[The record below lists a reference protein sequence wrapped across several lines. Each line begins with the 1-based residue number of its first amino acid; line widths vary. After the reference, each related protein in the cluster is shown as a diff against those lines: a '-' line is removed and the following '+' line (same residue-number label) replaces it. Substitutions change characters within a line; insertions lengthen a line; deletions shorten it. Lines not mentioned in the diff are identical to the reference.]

1 MKLRKIIEWL
11 PPKLQEVIDY
21 QEISEAFENKYNEQ
35 LQSIERMKDNTNLLK
50 MDEETIKYYEN
61 MLGIEPS
68 ATATLEER
76 RYTIWL
82 KKTLKTPYTEQWL
95 RHWLDNLLG
104 KNKYKLNMTFQKHLI
119 LQIALSNEKNFES
132 VKQLLETV
140 VPAHISFMIGYLYNT
155 YGEIKSKSYTYA
167 SLKSMT
173 YKEIKEK
180 EDM

>member
-21 QEISEAFENKYNEQ
+21 QEISNAFEFKYDEESEY
-35 LQSIERMKDNTNLLK
+35 LDRLKDNTNLLK
-50 MDEETIKYYEN
+50 MDEETTKYYED

-104 KNKYKLNMTFQKHLI
+104 ENKYKLNMCI
-119 LQIALSNEKNFES
+119 LL
-132 VKQLLETV
+132 
-140 VPAHISFMIGYLYNT
+140 
-155 YGEIKSKSYTYA
+155 
-167 SLKSMT
+167 
-173 YKEIKEK
+173 
-180 EDM
+180 